1 MLIVFVLGLF
11 LGLGRVTGLNVRGV
25 NLDIW
30 DVDDSCKPYLPFL
43 RKAFDDAA
51 TMSAKALKDLRFVQQ
66 PRPQHDT
73 KRRESLEWDR
83 IARAVNTMFG
93 FNPDKQGTNSGN
105 KFMQRILE
113 VYDNMSTALHGN
125 ENIPAKGFTQLHS
138 KALLICGDKPW
149 KWYSAND
156 IDPYDPMRRQLHIA
170 QPKVA
175 GSGGAWAYKRRY
187 HANGN
192 PNSIGICRP
201 GVYAVTQAKYDM
213 ITFCDLS
220 FTESTRGVVSPV
232 AGKDKVVEGVTRLDD
247 FVGSLSRIMIHE
259 LTHWYGAKLDRGDI
273 TQLPDQQAVS
283 PSGELVFQY
292 RDQNNELEAVLSSAR
307 TDGVQYEKASVYGY
321 VRVARL
327 AMRHEGQFAEN
338 SGPIKAT
345 DTAEA
350 YAYFAMMAYLDN
362 FDWASKGRAQRIE

>member
-1 MLIVFVLGLF
+1 
-11 LGLGRVTGLNVRGV
+11 
-25 NLDIW
+25 
-30 DVDDSCKPYLPFL
+30 
-43 RKAFDDAA
+43 
-51 TMSAKALKDLRFVQQ
+51 MSAKALKDLKFVQQ

-73 KRRESLEWDR
+73 KRRESLEWVR

-93 FNPDKQGTNSGN
+93 FNPDEQGTNSEN
-105 KFMQRILE
+105 NFMQRILE

-125 ENIPAKGFTQLHS
+125 ENIPAEGFTQLHS

-156 IDPYDPMRRQLHIA
+156 IDPYDPMRRQLQIA
-170 QPKVA
+170 QPEVA
-175 GSGGAWAYKRRY
+175 GRGGAWAYKHRY
-187 HANGN
+187 HTNGN
-192 PNSIGICRP
+192 PHSIGICRP
-201 GVYAVTQAKYDM
+201 GVYAVTQANYDM

-220 FTESTRGVVSPV
+220 FTESTRKVVSPV
-232 AGKDKVVEGVTRLDD
+232 DGKDKVVEGVTKLDD
-247 FVGSLSRIMIHE
+247 FETSLSRIMVHE
-259 LTHWYGAKLDRGDI
+259 LTHWYGAKKNFGGTI

-283 PSGELVFQY
+283 PKGELVFQY
-292 RDQNNELEAVLSSAR
+292 LDQNNNPKAVLRSAR
-307 TDGVQYEKASVYGY
+307 KDGVQYKKASVYGY

-350 YAYFAMMAYLDN
+350 YAYFAMMA
-362 FDWASKGRAQRIE
+362 